1 MPEKL
6 ALSPTLAFF
15 TPSLRSPASSIL
27 HNRSCEKTGGRRV
40 IAIMVHSRR
49 KEKTMNARMMCAAA
63 GLLAPL
69 ALAFPATAMAQGPV
83 SYEEQLAKVE
93 DQLVYHAPIAG
104 IQNNYW
110 FDYQTDLA
118 EARHE
123 LTKDLR
129 GSSDAEDNRD
139 AWEEYRA
146 ELADARGDYA
156 KEMAEKGYR
165 TGQVRVLTDTGR

>member
-1 MPEKL
+1 MIRTLSL
-6 ALSPTLAFF
+6 AAAVLF
-15 TPSLRSPASSIL
+15 TP
-27 HNRSCEKTGGRRV
+27 
-40 IAIMVHSRR
+40 
-49 KEKTMNARMMCAAA
+49 AAA
-63 GLLAPL
+63 L
-69 ALAFPATAMAQGPV
+69 AQGPV

-93 DQLVYHAPIAG
+93 SQLVFQAPIAG
-104 IQNNYW
+104 IENNYW

-118 EARHE
+118 EARSE

-165 TGQVRVLTDTGR
+165 AGQVRVLSDTGR